1 MRRIIDICWRL
12 CKQVP
17 LLSITIL
24 AAIPLALLGEWKP
37 WGEAAWD
44 SWISQVGVDGLS
56 AFNPGVGQWIVIAL
70 VAYTIVV
77 TVHGMIDDL
86 RHGHVGVD
94 LLAVVAIASTVA
106 VQEYWAA
113 WAVVLMISSGEAIEE
128 FAQSKA
134 ESNLTALIDAAPRTA
149 HVVVL
154 PGMRGHVHASGSEHT
169 ADVTADGFRTVR
181 VSDSGETDNQDGEKH
196 AYVSESPESDKNG
209 GEVRLHMSDSGE
221 SDNQGD
227 KTRAFASESPE
238 TDTKGASQT
247 YDAAGEHFE
256 TVPVDQVQLG
266 DVILV
271 LPGET
276 VPVDGELLSG
286 VATLD
291 LSNINGEPVPREV
304 YAGAR
309 VMSGAVNGSTTLTM
323 RATQLAQD
331 SQYQKILELVSS
343 AQESRPAV
351 VKTADMLAV
360 PFTVL
365 SLAIAGLAWAISGLP
380 LRFAQVLVLATPC
393 PLLIAAPV
401 AYVAGTGRLAKA
413 GILIKAQDVLE
424 NLGRVSHIFFDKTGT
439 LTVKQP
445 QVVRVEKPFETSSPF
460 NEDHILMMASV
471 VEGYSVH
478 ILSKG
483 IATAGRKAMDDLY
496 ARYAAGQRLC
506 VERDLP
512 GHGRDYPV
520 VKNIVEE
527 SGKGISGEVNGH
539 QVRVGR
545 FAYVTADESGFT
557 PVLHMPD
564 ATYHV
569 SDSAESDIQRAKTR
583 VYLSDSAESD
593 TMGVRNGVPDDAQPA
608 AAPSTS
614 VSVATQSAARK
625 PETANSLFAPLAPDE
640 MAAYVAIDGRL
651 AARIVLRDVPRENA
665 KRSLARLH
673 ELGIKELSM
682 LTGDKAASARI
693 IANEVGIDDVQ
704 SELFPED
711 KVAAVKSATESKHQ
725 KLSLWNRIKQR
736 VTGESKNRQI
746 TMMVGDGVND
756 APVLAVADIGMA
768 MTDGTST
775 AASESAQVVIM
786 NDDIASVPRA
796 IAIARRTKKVML
808 QAVLI
813 GLGLAIIGMIAAAF
827 NLIPVVVGAF
837 MQEAIDVV
845 SILWAL
851 TVLFDRGESA

>member
-17 LLSITIL
+17 LLPITIL
-24 AAIPLALLGEWKP
+24 AAIPLALLGEWRP
-37 WGEAAWD
+37 WGEAAWVSHD
-44 SWISQVGVDGLS
+44 LRAGFGWLS

-77 TVHGMIDDL
+77 TVRGMIDDL

-149 HVVVL
+149 HVVAL
-154 PGMRGHVHASGSEHT
+154 PGVRGHVHATGSEHT
-169 ADVTADGFRTVR
+169 ADVTADGFRAVR
-181 VSDSGETDNQDGEKH
+181 MSDSAETDNQDGGKH
-196 AYVSESPESDKNG
+196 DYVSESPESD
-209 GEVRLHMSDSGE
+209 
-221 SDNQGD
+221 
-227 KTRAFASESPE
+227 
-238 TDTKGASQT
+238 TKDASQT
-247 YDAAGEHFE
+247 YDAAGERFE
-256 TVPVDQVQLG
+256 TVPVDQVRLG

-365 SLAIAGLAWAISGLP
+365 SLAIAGIAWAVSGLP

-460 NEDHILMMASV
+460 NEDHILMMAGV
-471 VEGYSVH
+471 VESYSVH

-483 IATAGRKAMDDLY
+483 IAAAGRKAMNDLY
-496 ARYAAGQRLC
+496 ARYTSGQRLC
-506 VERDLP
+506 AERDLS

-520 VKNIVEE
+520 VKNIVED
-527 SGKGISGEVNGH
+527 SGKGVSGEVNGH
-539 QVRVGR
+539 RVRVGR
-545 FAYVTADESGFT
+545 FAYVTADGSGFT
-557 PVLHMPD
+557 PVLHASGERYM
-564 ATYHV
+564 
-569 SDSAESDIQRAKTR
+569 SDSP
-583 VYLSDSAESD
+583 ESD
-593 TMGVRNGVPDDAQPA
+593 TLGVQDGMSDDVQSTVVAPFI
-608 AAPSTS
+608 APSAETS
-614 VSVATQSAARK
+614 QTTPVRK
-625 PETANSLFAPLAPDE
+625 SETANSLFAPLAPDE
-640 MAAYVAIDGRL
+640 MAAYVAIDGKL
-651 AARIVLRDVPRENA
+651 AARIVLRDVPRANA

-711 KVAAVKSATESKHQ
+711 KVAAVKNATESTHQ
-725 KLSLWNRIKQR
+725 NQSMPARIMR
-736 VTGESKNRQI
+736 RITGESRNRQV

-796 IAIARRTKKVML
+796 IAIARRTKNVML

-813 GLGLAIIGMIAAAF
+813 GLSLAIIGMVAAAF

-837 MQEAIDVV
+837 MQEVIDVV